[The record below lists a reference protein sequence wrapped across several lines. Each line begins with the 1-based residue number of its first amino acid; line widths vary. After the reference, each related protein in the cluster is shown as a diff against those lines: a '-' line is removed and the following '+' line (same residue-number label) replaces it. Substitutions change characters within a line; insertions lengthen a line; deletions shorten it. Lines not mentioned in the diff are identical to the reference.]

1 MIVAMRRALAIA
13 IGILGLVGCGRS
25 PTTGATTATRAEV
38 APVAVAPVAL
48 TQAEAEAALLA
59 SPAWRVDATIRA
71 TGQFTADLEAT
82 AIVAVGNRARLR
94 ARGTFLG
101 QPAAIDWVSDGTVTS
116 TGGAAPPATGEA
128 IAIGIAR
135 MGLLHNLVRAMNGA
149 GPDHA
154 EGGAAAW
161 VEVVGPRPL
170 AADRVAFG
178 LRVDGEDAAD
188 VELTLAAPGPVMTA
202 RRITVRF
209 PGGEMTVE
217 ETYRFTLA
225 YTPAADDFAAPPPP

>member
-1 MIVAMRRALAIA
+1 MIGAMRCALAIA
-13 IGILGLVGCGRS
+13 IGILSLGGCGRGGGA
-25 PTTGATTATRAEV
+25 PAATTVGHRAE
-38 APVAVAPVAL
+38 VAPVAL

-82 AIVAVGNRARLR
+82 AIVAAGNRARLR
-94 ARGTFLG
+94 ARGTFQG
-101 QPAAIDWVSDGTVTS
+101 RPAAIDWASDGTTVS
-116 TGGAAPPATGEA
+116 GGGATPPATGEA
-128 IAIGIAR
+128 IAIGLAR

-149 GPDHA
+149 GPDRA

-161 VEVVGPRPL
+161 VEVVAPRPL
-170 AADRVAFG
+170 ATDRVGFG

-209 PGGEMTVE
+209 PGGAMTVE

-225 YTPAADDFAAPPPP
+225 YAPAADDFAAATP

>member
-13 IGILGLVGCGRS
+13 IVLVGSIGCGRGGGR
-25 PTTGATTATRAEV
+25 PPLAAGGPV

>member
-13 IGILGLVGCGRS
+13 IVLVGSIGCGRGGR
-25 PTTGATTATRAEV
+25 PPLAAGGPV
-38 APVAVAPVAL
+38 APGVAVAPVAL
-48 TQAEAEAALLA
+48 TQAGAEAALLA

-225 YTPAADDFAAPPPP
+225 YTPAADDVAAPPPP

>member
-13 IGILGLVGCGRS
+13 IVLVGSIGCGRGGGR
-25 PTTGATTATRAEV
+25 PPLAAGGPV

-225 YTPAADDFAAPPPP
+225 YTPAADDLAAPPPP